1 MFISVEFISGLV
13 FGIEFIFKE
22 TLNEGKGWYA
32 MLELGIIRVII
43 DK

>member
-1 MFISVEFISGLV
+1 MFISVEFISGVV

-22 TLNEGKGWYA
+22 TLNEGKGWYV
-32 MLELGIIRVII
+32 LIELGIIRIII